1 MLYYRLLKC
10 LKYPKIFVPK
20 YTKLSF
26 RYIPLSWINR
36 AASLY
41 LSVYLTSL
49 SVFLVPSYL
58 RYGPS
63 AQTLS
68 ILIMVFMNIVTD
80 SYHDLR
86 IFHNDVT
93 RSCNLEYYTIFFRD
107 PGNRG
112 YVFPGSGILVSCFP
126 VSGNFRPIFPGIPGS
141 IPPPPLNNGLI

>member
-1 MLYYRLLKC
+1 MVSSNKLLYYRLLKC

-41 LSVYLTSL
+41 LSVCLTSL

-86 IFHNDVT
+86 I
-93 RSCNLEYYTIFFRD
+93 LEYYTTFFRD

-112 YVFPGSGILVSCFP
+112 YVFPGSGKLVSCFP
-126 VSGNFRPIFPGIPGS
+126 VSGNFRPIFPGIPGL
-141 IPPPPLNNGLI
+141 IPPLPI